1 MGRGANFARCT
12 LFGVME
18 CPREDHIE
26 QFVIKLLSTGSMLSG
41 VIRDLAD
48 ALPSDAYPGEEPAD
62 VVVEMVYGSIAIA
75 LRAVDPEDLE
85 TATRLVDLAGKR
97 VLKDL
102 QLACELSRRMHPG
115 DRGSGRAYG

>member
-1 MGRGANFARCT
+1 MGRGANFARCA

>member
-1 MGRGANFARCT
+1 MGRGGEFRALRA
-12 LFGVME
+12 LGVME
-18 CPREDHIE
+18 CPRDDHLE

-115 DRGSGRAYG
+115 DRGSGRTYG